1 MRACMYV
8 WFFVAFLRL
17 FKHLTWLLLA
27 RCVRSIPLPLL
38 LLLPRHSLIGWPQA
52 KKGIYFTF
60 FDFHHAARS
69 PSLSL
74 LFMSKCNFPPIIYF
88 FISLSLFS
96 QFCRRGGWCGSSMVT
111 LRIDSGTSA
120 EYARARAKSCYS
132 KGGRKKKNAACNITT
147 TTQEILPNQLFA
159 VFIIFLWTWG
169 VSAPSS

>member
-1 MRACMYV
+1 MIFRGLSAALQASDLTTSCSLCSIDPTSTSSPPSSPFTDWLTTSQERYL
-8 WFFVAFLRL
+8 FHFL
-17 FKHLTWLLLA
+17 WLPP
-27 RCVRSIPLPLL
+27 CSQIP
-38 LLLPRHSLIGWPQA
+38 
-52 KKGIYFTF
+52 
-60 FDFHHAARS
+60 

-96 QFCRRGGWCGSSMVT
+96 QFCRRGWCGSSMVT

-159 VFIIFLWTWG
+159 VFINFLWTWG